1 MYEGFIS
8 DEIKTDQ
15 LLKKL
20 NQLSKKELKMTNFD
34 LNLNNPMDQIDKIKE
49 HILQF
54 ERDILAAIKNKV
66 DIMIFMDL
74 ELELKNLL
82 ETNFHEFL
90 R

>member
-1 MYEGFIS
+1 
-8 DEIKTDQ
+8 
-15 LLKKL
+15 
-20 NQLSKKELKMTNFD
+20 MTNFD